1 MKIFNQIKSG
11 FAKVALAVLLAS
23 PLAVSCYDDSAL
35 QEQIDMIV
43 DQLFEL
49 EQKMNSEIDAY
60 RSGFHLECV
69 KRCCHRCNNYHPV
82 RWY

>member
-35 QEQIDMIV
+35 QEQIDILV
-43 DQLFEL
+43 DKVFALEEKLNAEL
-49 EQKMNSEIDAY
+49 SALKSMLHAFI
-60 RSGFHLECV
+60 FPL
-69 KRCCHRCNNYHPV
+69 
-82 RWY
+82 

>member
-49 EQKMNSEIDAY
+49 EQKMNSEIKALFTQ
-60 RSGFHLECV
+60 RRQQLQLLTGG
-69 KRCCHRCNNYHPV
+69 K
-82 RWY
+82 